1 MKKIVWICCTFLI
14 FNFQFSI
21 LNCYA
26 QIDSVAV
33 NITDTLNNEFKVQGS
48 KFNDTNEQEF
58 EVSGVARNA
67 STIQEFKGSKTLI
80 PKSSLSSK
88 NDSIQ
93 IKKHNP
99 KTASWL
105 AIIPGAG
112 QIYNKKYW
120 KLPIVYCSLGVSAFL
135 IYYYE
140 DLTSM
145 YRKEYV
151 ARVNDKIDKLNPKLA
166 KYSDANILELRNFYR
181 RNMEICVAACTI
193 LYVLSI
199 LDACV
204 DAHLFYYDVSD
215 NLTLGVKPKVNYNP
229 MLGVTSPGMGLVLKF

>member
-1 MKKIVWICCTFLI
+1 MKKKLFIFCTFFI
-14 FNFQFSI
+14 FSFPINLTQGSFFQ
-21 LNCYA
+21 CHA
-26 QIDSVAV
+26 Q
-33 NITDTLNNEFKVQGS
+33 TDTVAASVSDTLIVKAIEENESDSSNVQS
-48 KFNDTNEQEF
+48 LK
-58 EVSGVARNA
+58 
-67 STIQEFKGSKTLI
+67 FKGAKPVI
-80 PKSSLSSK
+80 AKNNLSSK
-88 NDSIQ
+88 KDSVQ

-120 KLPIVYCSLGVSAFL
+120 KLPIVYAGLGTTAFL

-140 DLTSM
+140 GLTSM
-145 YRKEYV
+145 YRKEHV
-151 ARVNDKIDKLNPKLA
+151 ARVNENMDKLNPKLVN
-166 KYSDANILELRNFYR
+166 YSDANILELRNFHR

-215 NLTLGVKPKVNYNP
+215 NLTLGVKPKINHNPVN
-229 MLGVTSPGMGLVLKF
+229 GVTSPGLGLIVKF

>member
-1 MKKIVWICCTFLI
+1 MKKIFWICCTF
-14 FNFQFSI
+14 FI

-26 QIDSVAV
+26 QTDSLKYTPK
-33 NITDTLNNEFKVQGS
+33 ITHS
-48 KFNDTNEQEF
+48 
-58 EVSGVARNA
+58 
-67 STIQEFKGSKTLI
+67 SKTD
-80 PKSSLSSK
+80 SLR
-88 NDSIQ
+88 

-99 KTASWL
+99 KTASLL

-120 KLPIVYCSLGVSAFL
+120 KLPIVYAGLGTTAFL

-151 ARVNDKIDKLNPKLA
+151 ARENKKTDKLNPKLE

-204 DAHLFYYDVSD
+204 DAHLFYYDISD
-215 NLTLGVKPKVNYNP
+215 NLSLGVKPKINYNP
-229 MLGVTSPGMGLVLKF
+229 ISGTTSPGMGLIVKF